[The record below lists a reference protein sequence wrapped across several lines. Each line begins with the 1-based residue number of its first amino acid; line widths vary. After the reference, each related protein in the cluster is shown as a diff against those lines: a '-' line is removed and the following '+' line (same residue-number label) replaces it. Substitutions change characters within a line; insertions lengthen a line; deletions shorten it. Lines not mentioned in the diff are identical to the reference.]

1 MKMLAKALVATATA
15 LTASVAFA
23 FPVNLTSVSGS
34 FENAVGGS
42 NSNVNGEG
50 TSQIRW
56 GYSSGYGQSGYN
68 FNGTA
73 PLPQTILD
81 NDAFVL
87 GSLTHINK
95 PVTGDGITGVDL
107 AVNLGFDG
115 FGDNGGSSGTFV
127 FAHDETPNTAP
138 VVTGQTYTCASWF
151 LFLCL
156 DWSKIDVV
164 ENVGDVDDQIWILDE
179 YVTSTDFQLGN
190 NLYSLDLLGFEG
202 DLETFLTAENAITSV
217 NQMARLNVTEL
228 PVPEP
233 GTMALLGLGLLGLG
247 AARKRARQ

>member
-15 LTASVAFA
+15 LTASAAFA

-56 GYSSGYGQSGYN
+56 GYSSGYGLSGYN
-68 FNGTA
+68 FDGTS

-81 NDAFVL
+81 SDAFVL
-87 GSLTHINK
+87 GSLTHINR
-95 PVTGDGITGVDL
+95 PITGNGITGVDL

-127 FAHDETPNTAP
+127 FAHNETPNTAP
-138 VVTGQTYTCASWF
+138 EVTGQWCSGFIFFGSCVFGQWRDIIEYT
-151 LFLCL
+151 
-156 DWSKIDVV
+156 
-164 ENVGDVDDQIWILDE
+164 GDVDDQVWILDQ
-179 YVTSTDFQLGN
+179 YLTSSEFQLGN
-190 NLYSLDLLGFEG
+190 NLYSLDLIGFAGEV
-202 DLETFLTAENAITSV
+202 ETFFTAENADTSI
-217 NQMARLNVTEL
+217 NLMASLNVTEL

>member
-1 MKMLAKALVATATA
+1 
-15 LTASVAFA
+15 
-23 FPVNLTSVSGS
+23 
-34 FENAVGGS
+34 
-42 NSNVNGEG
+42 
-50 TSQIRW
+50 
-56 GYSSGYGQSGYN
+56 
-68 FNGTA
+68 
-73 PLPQTILD
+73 
-81 NDAFVL
+81 
-87 GSLTHINK
+87 
-95 PVTGDGITGVDL
+95 VTGDGITGVDL

-115 FGDNGGSSGTFV
+115 FGDNGSSSGTFV

-138 VVTGQTYTCASWF
+138 EVTGQWCLGIPF
-151 LFLCL
+151 FGLCL
-156 DWSKIDVV
+156 GKWQDIVS
-164 ENVGDVDDQIWILDE
+164 NSGDVDDQIWILDE

-217 NQMARLNVTEL
+217 NLLARLNVTEL

>member
-42 NSNVNGEG
+42 NVNGEG

-56 GYSSGYGQSGYN
+56 GYSSGAGQSGYN
-68 FNGTA
+68 FNGTS

-81 NDAFVL
+81 SDAFVL

-95 PVTGDGITGVDL
+95 PVTGDGIIGVDL

-138 VVTGQTYTCASWF
+138 VVTGEAFTCTFWF
-151 LFLCL
+151 FGC
-156 DWSKIDVV
+156 WSGYWSDVV
-164 ENVGDVDDQIWILDE
+164 ENIGDVDDQIWILDD

-217 NQMARLNVTEL
+217 NLLARLNVTEL

>member
-42 NSNVNGEG
+42 NVNGEG

-56 GYSSGYGQSGYN
+56 GYSSGAGQSGYN
-68 FNGTA
+68 FNGTS

-81 NDAFVL
+81 SDAFVL

-127 FAHDETPNTAP
+127 FAHNETPNTAP
-138 VVTGQTYTCASWF
+138 EVIGQQCWGLNLGGF
-151 LFLCL
+151 CL
-156 DWSKIDVV
+156 GFWRDIITQT
-164 ENVGDVDDQIWILDE
+164 GDVDDQVWILDQHL
-179 YVTSTDFQLGN
+179 TSSEFQLGN
-190 NLYSLDLLGFEG
+190 NLYSLDLIGFAGEV
-202 DLETFLTAENAITSV
+202 ETFFTAENADTSIDL
-217 NQMARLNVTEL
+217 MARLNVTEL

>member
-42 NSNVNGEG
+42 NVNGEG

-56 GYSSGYGQSGYN
+56 GYSSGAGQSGYN
-68 FNGTA
+68 FNGTS
-73 PLPQTILD
+73 PLPQTILGS
-81 NDAFVL
+81 DAFVL

-115 FGDNGGSSGTFV
+115 FGDNGSSSGTFV
-127 FAHDETPNTAP
+127 FAHNETPNTAP
-138 VVTGQTYTCASWF
+138 EVIGQQCWGLNLGGF
-151 LFLCL
+151 CL
-156 DWSKIDVV
+156 GFWRDIITQT
-164 ENVGDVDDQIWILDE
+164 GDVDDQVWILDQHL
-179 YVTSTDFQLGN
+179 TSSEFQLGN
-190 NLYSLDLLGFEG
+190 NLYSLDLIGFAGEV
-202 DLETFLTAENAITSV
+202 ETFFTAENADTSIDL
-217 NQMARLNVTEL
+217 MARLNVTEL

>member
-42 NSNVNGEG
+42 NVNGEG

-56 GYSSGYGQSGYN
+56 GYSSGAGQSGYN
-68 FNGTA
+68 FSGTS

-81 NDAFVL
+81 SDAFVL

-217 NQMARLNVTEL
+217 NLMARLNVTEL

>member
-34 FENAVGGS
+34 FKNAVGGS
-42 NSNVNGEG
+42 SVNGVG

-56 GYSSGYGQSGYN
+56 GDSSGYGQSGYN
-68 FNGTA
+68 FDGTS

-81 NDAFVL
+81 SDAFVL

-115 FGDNGGSSGTFV
+115 FGDNGSSSGTFV
-127 FAHDETPNTAP
+127 FAHNETPNTASE
-138 VVTGQTYTCASWF
+138 VIGQQCWGLNLGGFCWGFWRDIIKQT
-151 LFLCL
+151 
-156 DWSKIDVV
+156 
-164 ENVGDVDDQIWILDE
+164 GDVDDQVWILDQHLSSSE
-179 YVTSTDFQLGN
+179 FQLGN
-190 NLYSLDLLGFEG
+190 NLYSLDLIGFAGEV
-202 DLETFLTAENAITSV
+202 ETFFTAENADTSIDL
-217 NQMARLNVTEL
+217 MARLNVTEL

>member
-42 NSNVNGEG
+42 NVNGEG

-56 GYSSGYGQSGYN
+56 GYSSGAGQSGYN
-68 FNGTA
+68 FNGTS
-73 PLPQTILD
+73 PLPQTILGS
-81 NDAFVL
+81 DAFVL

-138 VVTGQTYTCASWF
+138 EVTGQWCLGIPF
-151 LFLCL
+151 FDLCL
-156 DWSKIDVV
+156 GKWQDIVS
-164 ENVGDVDDQIWILDE
+164 NSGDVDDQIWILDE

-217 NQMARLNVTEL
+217 NLLARLNATEL

>member
-34 FENAVGGS
+34 FENAVGG
-42 NSNVNGEG
+42 SNVNGEG

-115 FGDNGGSSGTFV
+115 FGDNGSSSGTFV
-127 FAHDETPNTAP
+127 FAHNETPNTAP
-138 VVTGQTYTCASWF
+138 EVIGQQCWGLNLGGF
-151 LFLCL
+151 CL
-156 DWSKIDVV
+156 GFWRDIITQT
-164 ENVGDVDDQIWILDE
+164 GDVDDQVWILDQHL
-179 YVTSTDFQLGN
+179 TSSEFQLGN
-190 NLYSLDLLGFEG
+190 NLYSLDLIGFAGEV
-202 DLETFLTAENAITSV
+202 ETFFTAENADTSIDL
-217 NQMARLNVTEL
+217 MARLNVTEL

>member
-42 NSNVNGEG
+42 SVNGEG

-56 GYSSGYGQSGYN
+56 GYSSGAGQSGYN
-68 FNGTA
+68 FNGTS
-73 PLPQTILD
+73 PLPQTILGS
-81 NDAFVL
+81 DAFVL

-115 FGDNGGSSGTFV
+115 FGDNGSSSGTFV
-127 FAHDETPNTAP
+127 FAHNETPNTAP
-138 VVTGQTYTCASWF
+138 EVIGQQCWGLNLGGF
-151 LFLCL
+151 CL
-156 DWSKIDVV
+156 GFWRDIITQT
-164 ENVGDVDDQIWILDE
+164 GDVDDQVWILDQHL
-179 YVTSTDFQLGN
+179 TSSEFQLGN
-190 NLYSLDLLGFEG
+190 NLYSLDLIGFAGEV
-202 DLETFLTAENAITSV
+202 ETFFTAENADTSIDL
-217 NQMARLNVTEL
+217 MARLNVTEL

>member
-42 NSNVNGEG
+42 NVNGEG

-56 GYSSGYGQSGYN
+56 GYSSGAGQSGYN
-68 FNGTA
+68 FNGTS

-81 NDAFVL
+81 SDAFVL

-95 PVTGDGITGVDL
+95 PVTGNGITGVDL

-115 FGDNGGSSGTFV
+115 FGDNGSSSGTFV
-127 FAHDETPNTAP
+127 FAHNETPNTAP
-138 VVTGQTYTCASWF
+138 EVIGQQCWGLNLGGF
-151 LFLCL
+151 CL
-156 DWSKIDVV
+156 GFWRDIITQT
-164 ENVGDVDDQIWILDE
+164 GDVDDQVWILDQHL
-179 YVTSTDFQLGN
+179 TSSEFQLGN
-190 NLYSLDLLGFEG
+190 NLYSLDLIGFAGEV
-202 DLETFLTAENAITSV
+202 ETFFTAENADTSIDL
-217 NQMARLNVTEL
+217 MARLNVTEL

>member
-42 NSNVNGEG
+42 NVNGEG

-56 GYSSGYGQSGYN
+56 GDSSGAGQSGYN
-68 FNGTA
+68 FNGTS

-81 NDAFVL
+81 SDAFVL

-115 FGDNGGSSGTFV
+115 FGDNGSSSGTFV
-127 FAHDETPNTAP
+127 FAHNETPNTAP
-138 VVTGQTYTCASWF
+138 EVIGQQCWGLNLGGF
-151 LFLCL
+151 CL
-156 DWSKIDVV
+156 GFWRDIITQT
-164 ENVGDVDDQIWILDE
+164 GDVDDQVWILDQHL
-179 YVTSTDFQLGN
+179 TSSEFQLGN
-190 NLYSLDLLGFEG
+190 NLYSLDLIGFAGEV
-202 DLETFLTAENAITSV
+202 ETFFTAENADTSIDL
-217 NQMARLNVTEL
+217 MARLNVTEL

>member
-42 NSNVNGEG
+42 NVNGEG

-56 GYSSGYGQSGYN
+56 GYSSGAGQSGYN
-68 FNGTA
+68 FNGTS

-81 NDAFVL
+81 SDAFVL

-115 FGDNGGSSGTFV
+115 FGDNGSSSGTLV

-138 VVTGQTYTCASWF
+138 EVTGQRCLGIPF
-151 LFLCL
+151 FGLCL
-156 DWSKIDVV
+156 GKWQDIVS
-164 ENVGDVDDQIWILDE
+164 NSGDVDDQIWILDE

-217 NQMARLNVTEL
+217 NLLARLNVTEL

>member
-42 NSNVNGEG
+42 NVNGEG

-56 GYSSGYGQSGYN
+56 GYSSGAGQSGYN
-68 FNGTA
+68 FNGTS

-81 NDAFVL
+81 SDAFVL

-115 FGDNGGSSGTFV
+115 FGDNGSSSGTFV
-127 FAHDETPNTAP
+127 FAHNETPNTAP
-138 VVTGQTYTCASWF
+138 EVIGQQCWGLNLGGF
-151 LFLCL
+151 CL
-156 DWSKIDVV
+156 GFWRDIITQT
-164 ENVGDVDDQIWILDE
+164 GDVDDQVWILDQHL
-179 YVTSTDFQLGN
+179 TSSEFQLGN
-190 NLYSLDLLGFEG
+190 NLYSLDLIGFAGEV
-202 DLETFLTAENAITSV
+202 ETFFTAENADTSIDL
-217 NQMARLNVTEL
+217 MARLNVTEL

>member
-1 MKMLAKALVATATA
+1 MKMLAKALVATATS

-42 NSNVNGEG
+42 NVNGEG

-56 GYSSGYGQSGYN
+56 GYSSGAGQSGYN
-68 FNGTA
+68 FNGTS

-81 NDAFVL
+81 SDAFVL
-87 GSLTHINK
+87 GRLTHINK

-115 FGDNGGSSGTFV
+115 FGDNGSSSGTFV

-138 VVTGQTYTCASWF
+138 EVTGQWCLGIPF
-151 LFLCL
+151 FGLCL
-156 DWSKIDVV
+156 GKWQDIVS
-164 ENVGDVDDQIWILDE
+164 NSGDVDDQIWILDE

-217 NQMARLNVTEL
+217 NLLARLNVTEL

>member
-15 LTASVAFA
+15 LTASAAFA

-42 NSNVNGEG
+42 NVNGEG

-56 GYSSGYGQSGYN
+56 GYSSGAGQSGYN
-68 FNGTA
+68 FNGTS

-115 FGDNGGSSGTFV
+115 FGDNGSSSGTFV
-127 FAHDETPNTAP
+127 FAHNETPNTAP
-138 VVTGQTYTCASWF
+138 EVIGQQCWGLNLGGF
-151 LFLCL
+151 CL
-156 DWSKIDVV
+156 GFWRDIITQT
-164 ENVGDVDDQIWILDE
+164 GDVDDQVWILDQHL
-179 YVTSTDFQLGN
+179 TSSEFQLGN
-190 NLYSLDLLGFEG
+190 NLYSLDLIGFAGEV
-202 DLETFLTAENAITSV
+202 ETFFTAENADTSIDL
-217 NQMARLNVTEL
+217 MARLNVTEL

>member
-15 LTASVAFA
+15 LTASVALA

-42 NSNVNGEG
+42 NVNGEG

-56 GYSSGYGQSGYN
+56 GYSSGAGQSGYN
-68 FNGTA
+68 FNGTS

-115 FGDNGGSSGTFV
+115 FGDNGSSSGTFV
-127 FAHDETPNTAP
+127 FAHNETPNTAP
-138 VVTGQTYTCASWF
+138 EVIGQQCWGLNLGGF
-151 LFLCL
+151 CL
-156 DWSKIDVV
+156 GFWRDIITQT
-164 ENVGDVDDQIWILDE
+164 GDVDDQVWILDQHL
-179 YVTSTDFQLGN
+179 TSSEFQLGN
-190 NLYSLDLLGFEG
+190 NLYSLDLIGFAGEV
-202 DLETFLTAENAITSV
+202 ETFFTAENADTSIDL
-217 NQMARLNVTEL
+217 MARLNVTEL

>member
-1 MKMLAKALVATATA
+1 MKMLAKALVATATS

-42 NSNVNGEG
+42 NVNGEG

-56 GYSSGYGQSGYN
+56 GYSSGAGQSGYN
-68 FNGTA
+68 FNGTS

-81 NDAFVL
+81 SDAFVL

-115 FGDNGGSSGTFV
+115 FGDNGSSSGTFV

-138 VVTGQTYTCASWF
+138 PPT
-151 LFLCL
+151 
-156 DWSKIDVV
+156 
-164 ENVGDVDDQIWILDE
+164 
-179 YVTSTDFQLGN
+179 
-190 NLYSLDLLGFEG
+190 
-202 DLETFLTAENAITSV
+202 
-217 NQMARLNVTEL
+217 
-228 PVPEP
+228 
-233 GTMALLGLGLLGLG
+233 
-247 AARKRARQ
+247 RARPSGTPPLASIFTSFWATNWPMPSFIRLPERITWGVYPSSSALFVR